1 MDQKTQKALL
11 QFAKEHKVLTAI
23 IVVLLL
29 IGIGAYLIWGNGGSG
44 TNGTDDGDDLNV
56 MTATPTEEQATP
68 TDAVTP
74 SKEPEATPT
83 DKEEPTEAVKPTDT
97 PAPTATSK
105 PTDTPK
111 PTATSTPTPAQKQY
125 TFRNK
130 STRDSHFE
138 KHGQEFP
145 YATVE
150 DYVAGANR
158 VINSKDALHK
168 IEKEDGDDIYYLE
181 ASNEFV
187 VVSTDGYIR
196 TYFKPSGGKKY
207 YDRQ

>member
-1 MDQKTQKALL
+1 MTQKALIR
-11 QFAKEHKVLTAI
+11 FAKEHKLLTAI
-23 IVVLLL
+23 LAVLLL
-29 IGIGAYLIWGNGGSG
+29 IGIGAYLFFGNGGSNSG
-44 TNGTDDGDDLNV
+44 GDDLHV
-56 MTATPTEEQATP
+56 LTATPAEGNGEQATDAPGTVTPGGGDTETTPTDKAEP
-68 TDAVTP
+68 TDAV
-74 SKEPEATPT
+74 
-83 DKEEPTEAVKPTDT
+83 KPTG
-97 PAPTATSK
+97 
-105 PTDTPK
+105 
-111 PTATSTPTPAQKQY
+111 TPTPTEKQY

-150 DYVAGANR
+150 EYVAGANK
-158 VINSKDALHK
+158 VIHSPDALHK

-196 TYFKPSGGKKY
+196 TYFKPSAGKAY
-207 YDRQ
+207 FDRQ